1 MAGAVEEPT
10 AEELDEL
17 AQLAAALT
25 GDPDQA
31 AELIG
36 ATLARSGRRTR
47 RRPGD
52 SETAR
57 RNLMVQRF
65 VAARPAGGPPP
76 SSEGLPAEF
85 RAVAIR
91 LFELRPLARAILVL
105 VRLKGL
111 TLSEVAG
118 LLDRSPSAVQK
129 ELEAAATGLQA
140 ESHVVHA
147 TLESLSWRTPEED
160 AIRRARVQ
168 AERRQTRQG
177 RRIRLV
183 VAALVVLILASV
195 AVPTLRAMRPL
206 PARTAGEW
214 SYGLVLTPP
223 DSWTVAA
230 HFLTVDEEV
239 LELNGLDTHC
249 TVQALLPSASPENR
263 ADRPPTSERVW
274 IRGRPVRFN
283 ALGQE
288 FRAQWPYAGTGT
300 VTITCEGSG
309 ADRASTLDLAN
320 RLQFRPGQRLPV
332 PVALGPLPDGLR
344 AAYAGT
350 QQNQTFVGL
359 ITGAGLESAEIFV
372 FAGLFDQEEFSG
384 AAWTAREVVEVN
396 GAAAQVYVADALVAL
411 CLPVSAPDQVCVGS
425 DINDQVVEP
434 NDIEKRARLE
444 INHRRVRAV
453 AEGMK
458 IAPDLNDRSTWF
470 DAREAFPR

>member
-1 MAGAVEEPT
+1 MAGAAEEPT

-25 GDPDQA
+25 GDPDQG

-91 LFELRPLARAILVL
+91 LSELRPLARAILVL

-118 LLDRSPSAVQK
+118 LLDRNPSAVQK
-129 ELEAAATGLQA
+129 ELEAAATALQA

-147 TLESLSWRTPEED
+147 TLESLSWRTPEEN

-168 AERRQTRQG
+168 AERRQARQG

-183 VAALVVLILASV
+183 VAAVVVLILASV
-195 AVPTLRAMRPL
+195 AVPTLRALRPL

-214 SYGLVLTPP
+214 SFGLVLTPP
-223 DSWTVAA
+223 ASWTVAA

-239 LELNGLDTHC
+239 LELDGMDTHC
-249 TVQALLPSASPENR
+249 AVQALLPSASAENR
-263 ADRPPTSERVW
+263 ADRPPASERVW
-274 IRGRPVRFN
+274 IRGRPVRFS
-283 ALGQE
+283 ALGQDSE
-288 FRAQWPYAGTGT
+288 S
-300 VTITCEGSG
+300 SG
-309 ADRASTLDLAN
+309 ATPAPEASRSRAKDRVLTALRARRSSFSLDCSTRRSSPA
-320 RLQFRPGQRLPV
+320 PP
-332 PVALGPLPDGLR
+332 GPLGKSWR
-344 AAYAGT
+344 
-350 QQNQTFVGL
+350 
-359 ITGAGLESAEIFV
+359 
-372 FAGLFDQEEFSG
+372 
-384 AAWTAREVVEVN
+384 
-396 GAAAQVYVADALVAL
+396 
-411 CLPVSAPDQVCVGS
+411 
-425 DINDQVVEP
+425 
-434 NDIEKRARLE
+434 
-444 INHRRVRAV
+444 
-453 AEGMK
+453 
-458 IAPDLNDRSTWF
+458 
-470 DAREAFPR
+470 